1 MGTQGSLSETQGA
14 LSGTQGAVMGTP
26 GALLRIQEVHLGR
39 VLAGSQ
45 KALSETKESLM
56 ETQEALSGSPF
67 RNAKSPMD
75 DIEFFKKMILKV
87 LTLRL
92 FWGLKSLNF
101 KTFFFK

>member
-1 MGTQGSLSETQGA
+1 
-14 LSGTQGAVMGTP
+14 MGTP

-56 ETQEALSGSPF
+56 DAQEALSGSPF

-75 DIEFFKKMILKV
+75 DIEFFKKMIL
-87 LTLRL
+87 
-92 FWGLKSLNF
+92 
-101 KTFFFK
+101 